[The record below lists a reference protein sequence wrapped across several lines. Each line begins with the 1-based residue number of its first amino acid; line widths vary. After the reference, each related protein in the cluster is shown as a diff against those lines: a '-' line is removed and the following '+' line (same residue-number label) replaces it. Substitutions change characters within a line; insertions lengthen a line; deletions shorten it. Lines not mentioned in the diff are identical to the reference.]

1 MIKKIIAMAIAVLM
15 LSGCSTVNE
24 FENNNSYTNEIESV
38 STTSTTST
46 TTEKVEEK
54 EETSSPTTST
64 SETVEKN
71 EDKEETSTTTSTS
84 SQIVEEKPVSST
96 TSKKPETTS
105 STTTSSKPTS
115 STTSSKKSEPT
126 TPVEK
131 PVSSSTTT
139 TSKKPEPTTSSS
151 TTTSSKPTSSSKSS
165 SSTTT
170 SSKPVEK
177 PTSSSSTTTSTKENT
192 PTHNCDVDGHV
203 WEEIYTKTEPK
214 WHYEMHDVGD
224 NGFDATLAKRYGLC
238 TQANPMIELTHILM
252 TPEMGAPYG
261 LPMLLNSGDGST
273 KVRVWAIETYLTKKC
288 IYCGDSIQYTSPYS
302 FEQLGEWEQTP
313 EAKLVDRE
321 CGYSETLW
329 YDMYNIPQSV
339 LDEIAENTRKIL
351 GM

>member
-177 PTSSSSTTTSTKENT
+177 PTSSSTTTST
-192 PTHNCDVDGHV
+192 PTHNCDADGHV

-214 WHYEMHDVGD
+214 WHEEMHDVMD
-224 NGFDATLAKRYGLC
+224 NGFDATLAERYGLC
-238 TQANPMIELTHILM
+238 TPGVDPRHELREILM

-261 LPMLLNSGDGST
+261 LPLLLDGGSGSCG
-273 KVRVWAIETYLTKKC
+273 VRVWAIETYLTKKC

-302 FEQLGEWEQTP
+302 FEQLGEWEFQP
-313 EAKLVDRE
+313 RAIIGRKEYN
-321 CGYSETLW
+321 YSVQFW

>member
-46 TTEKVEEK
+46 TTERVEEK

-64 SETVEKN
+64 SETVENK

-84 SQIVEEKPVSST
+84 SETVKENPVSST
-96 TSKKPETTS
+96 TSKKSEPVASS
-105 STTTSSKPTS
+105 STTTT
-115 STTSSKKSEPT
+115 SKKTEPT
-126 TPVEK
+126 
-131 PVSSSTTT
+131 VSSTT

-177 PTSSSSTTTSTKENT
+177 PTSSSTTTST
-192 PTHNCDVDGHV
+192 PTHNCDADGHV

-214 WHYEMHDVGD
+214 WHEEMHDVMD
-224 NGFDATLAKRYGLC
+224 NGFDATLAERYGLC
-238 TQANPMIELTHILM
+238 TPGVDLRHELREILM

-261 LPMLLNSGDGST
+261 LPLLLDGGSGSCG
-273 KVRVWAIETYLTKKC
+273 VRVWAIETYLTKKC

-302 FEQLGEWEQTP
+302 FEQLGEWEFQP
-313 EAKLVDRE
+313 RAIIGRKEYN
-321 CGYSETLW
+321 YSVQFW

-339 LDEIAENTRKIL
+339 LDEIAAVTRHNL
-351 GM
+351 RMCSPDSCPYHNF

>member
-71 EDKEETSTTTSTS
+71 EDKEGTSTTTSTS
-84 SQIVEEKPVSST
+84 SETVKENPVS
-96 TSKKPETTS
+96 S
-105 STTTSSKPTS
+105 STTT
-115 STTSSKKSEPT
+115 TTSKKSEP
-126 TPVEK
+126 VA
-131 PVSSSTTT
+131 SSSTTTTSKKTEPTVSSTT

-177 PTSSSSTTTSTKENT
+177 PTSSSTTTSTKENT

-214 WHYEMHDVGD
+214 WHEEMHDVGD
-224 NGFDATLAKRYGLC
+224 NGFDITLAERYGLC
-238 TQANPMIELTHILM
+238 TQADPMVELTHILE

-261 LPMLLNSGDGST
+261 LPMLLNSGNGSC
-273 KVRVWAIETYLTKKC
+273 KVRVWAIETYLTKEC

-302 FEQLGEWEQTP
+302 FEQLGEWEFP
-313 EAKLVDRE
+313 PIVAADRKE
-321 CGYSETLW
+321 CYESVQLW
-329 YDMYNIPQSV
+329 YDMYNIPKSV
-339 LDEIAENTRKIL
+339 LDEIAEHTKHIYERM
-351 GM
+351 GYSF